1 MNEKKAKDRAE
12 LILDALTNLA
22 IGKEPGWFSNDAF
35 RKLATHPN
43 FNEIKNV
50 YIAYLQTFDGKID
63 TPEKIK
69 ALFDF
74 RMKLINLFD

>member
-1 MNEKKAKDRAE
+1 MNEQKAKDKAE
-12 LILDALTNLA
+12 QILDALTNLA
-22 IGKEPGWFSNDAF
+22 IGKEPGMFSNKAF

-43 FNEIKNV
+43 FVEIRNV

-69 ALFDF
+69 TLFEF
-74 RMKLINLFD
+74 RMKLIKLFD